1 MRIQITND
9 DGIGS
14 EGLQVLA
21 AAVHRSL
28 EGTGHEL
35 VVAAPSSDW
44 SGAGASIGIFRPDQQ
59 LSVERVELDG
69 APGVEAW
76 AIDGP
81 PALTVMAS
89 RLGAVGA
96 PPDLVVSG
104 TNAGLNN
111 GRLVLHSGTVGAV
124 LTGQNFGISGL
135 AVSVA
140 APEGGSGDWRW
151 DTAARVAVD
160 VLPLLLA
167 APRRSAINLN
177 VPSVEYD
184 ELAGVRW
191 ARLAPF
197 GAVRAAVSSRE
208 DGKVQFEVVASDYTP
223 DPDTDVALLAQ
234 GHATL
239 TALVGVTEAWSSV
252 LGPEGPAAPVLEE
265 HVVPGAPLQ
274 PVHAVPGGHNW
285 SLHRPVLGEGPSG
298 D

>member
-21 AAVHRSL
+21 AALHRAV
-28 EGTGHEL
+28 EGTDHEL
-35 VVAAPSSDW
+35 VVAAPSQDW
-44 SGAGASIGIFRPDQQ
+44 SGAGACIGIFRPDQQ
-59 LSVERVELDG
+59 LSVERVELDA

-76 AIDGP
+76 SIDGP

-89 RLGAVGA
+89 RLGAVGT

-140 APEGGSGDWRW
+140 TPEGGSGEWHW

-177 VPSVEYD
+177 VPALDYD
-184 ELAGVRW
+184 DVRGVRW

-197 GAVRAAVSSRE
+197 GAVRAAVSSNE
-208 DGKVQFEVVASDYTP
+208 DGKVQFELVASDHTP
-223 DPDTDVALLAQ
+223 DPDTDVALLAE
-234 GHATL
+234 GFATL
-239 TALVGVTEAWSSV
+239 TTLVGVTEAWSSV
-252 LGPEGPAAPVLEE
+252 LGDAGPDELVLEE
-265 HVVPGAPLQ
+265 HVVPGAPLH
-274 PVHAVPGGHNW
+274 PVHTVPGGHDW
-285 SLHRPVLGEGPSG
+285 SLHRPVLGEGT
-298 D
+298 